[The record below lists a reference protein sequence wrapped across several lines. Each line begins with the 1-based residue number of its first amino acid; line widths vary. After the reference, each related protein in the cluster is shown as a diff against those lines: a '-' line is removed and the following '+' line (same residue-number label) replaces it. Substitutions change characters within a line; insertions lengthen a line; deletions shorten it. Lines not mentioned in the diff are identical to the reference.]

1 MKRIARIA
9 GTWALMLMASAIH
22 AQSLEDQLRTQL
34 REARSQ
40 LQDLQGQ
47 QAQWQAQQATAEQQ
61 RDQARKELQQAQAEL
76 AKLRGSSAGN
86 TAAIATERAD
96 RQRAEAEA
104 QRVQKAYGEATAK
117 AQQQDAQNATLTTQ
131 WNTAKSQ
138 LGTCTAKNQQLYAIG
153 NEILDAYAHLGFG
166 TVLKSRQPFAA
177 AARVKLENAAQAY
190 GDRLYEQHYD
200 PHAAAQTKQP

>member
-1 MKRIARIA
+1 M
-9 GTWALMLMASAIH
+9 MASTAQ

-61 RDQARKELQQAQAEL
+61 RDQARKELEQAKAEL

-86 TAAIATERAD
+86 TAAIAAERAD
-96 RQRAEAEA
+96 RQRADAEA
-104 QRVQKAYGEATAK
+104 QRVQKAYSEAATK
-117 AQQQDAQNATLTTQ
+117 AQQQEARNTTLTTQ
-131 WNTAKSQ
+131 SNALQNQ

-153 NEILDAYAHLGFG
+153 NEILDAYSHLGFG
-166 TVLKSRQPFAA
+166 SMLKSREPFAA

-190 GDRLYEQHYD
+190 GDKLYEQRYD
-200 PHAAAQTKQP
+200 PHAAAPAKQP